1 MSAPVF
7 YKWNKGEHTGSP
19 LRRHSNTMKLIKGSR
34 IALKTL
40 FSHKLRTAL
49 ATLGIVV
56 GVCSVIVMVAIG
68 DGAQKQ
74 VLSKIQAMGTDLV
87 IVTAGQVKI
96 IAGRQRQTGNVAT
109 LTLRDAKTISEES
122 QYIKA
127 AAPAQ
132 GKKMLVKYESL
143 STNTSVTGTTEAVMP
158 IRNLSVQKGRFFTDD
173 EDRTLQRVAVIGHT
187 VAKNLFE
194 NRNPVGESIRIGK
207 VSFEVIGVLQ
217 EKGTDL
223 VGNDQD
229 DVIYIPVNT
238 ALRRLFN
245 LTYINNIYV
254 QARGSDDIDKAAS
267 GIRDILREKHR
278 LRNKPDDFT
287 IQSQTE
293 ILKTEKETAQTFTN
307 LLSAVAGISLLVG
320 GVGILAIMLISIKER
335 TREIGLRRAVGA
347 LKRDLLLQF
356 IVESLVLSASGGIV
370 GIMLGVILS
379 LSASYFT
386 KWPLSLSLPAIIIAF
401 LFSAMIGL
409 IFGVYP
415 AAKAARLDPI
425 EALRAE

>member
-1 MSAPVF
+1 
-7 YKWNKGEHTGSP
+7 
-19 LRRHSNTMKLIKGSR
+19 MKLIKGTR

-40 FSHKLRTAL
+40 FSHKVRTAL
-49 ATLGIVV
+49 ASLGIVV
-56 GVCSVIVMVAIG
+56 GVCSVIVMVALG

-96 IAGRQRQTGNVAT
+96 IAGRQRQTGNVTT

-158 IRNLSVQKGRFFTDD
+158 IRNLSVQEGRFFTED
-173 EDRTLQRVAVIGHT
+173 EDRTLQRVAVIGKT

-194 NRNPVGESIRIGK
+194 DREPVGEALRIGK
-207 VSFEVIGVLQ
+207 VSFEIIGVLR

-245 LTYINNIYV
+245 LTYINNIYI
-254 QARGSDDIDKAAS
+254 QARGSDYVDKAAS
-267 GIRDILREKHR
+267 EVRDILREKHR

-287 IQSQTE
+287 IQNQTE
-293 ILKTEKETAQTFTN
+293 ILKTEKETAQAFTN

-425 EALRAE
+425 EALRSE

>member
-1 MSAPVF
+1 
-7 YKWNKGEHTGSP
+7 
-19 LRRHSNTMKLIKGSR
+19 MKLLKGTK

-56 GVCSVIVMVAIG
+56 GVCSVILMVAIG
-68 DGAQKQ
+68 DGAQKEI
-74 VLSKIQAMGTDLV
+74 LSKIQAMGTDLV

-96 IAGRQRQTGNVAT
+96 IAGRSRQTGNVAT
-109 LTLRDAKTISEES
+109 LTLRDARAISEEM

-143 STNTSVTGTTEAVMP
+143 STTTSITGTTESVIP
-158 IRNLSVQKGRFFTDD
+158 IRNLYVQKGRFFTDD
-173 EDRTLQRVAVIGHT
+173 EDRTLQRVAVIGKT

-194 NRNPVGESIRIGK
+194 NRDPIGANIRIGK
-207 VSFEVIGVLQ
+207 VSFDVIGILQ

-254 QARGSDDIDKAAS
+254 QAKPGLTVKATAELTDL
-267 GIRDILREKHR
+267 IREKHR
-278 LRNKPDDFT
+278 LKNKPDDFT

-347 LKRDLLLQF
+347 LRRDLLLQF
-356 IVESLVLSASGGIV
+356 IVESLVLSASGGLV

-386 KWPLSLSLPAIIIAF
+386 KWPLSLSLPAIVISF
-401 LFSAMIGL
+401 LFSAIIGL

-415 AAKAARLDPI
+415 AAKAAGLDPI

>member
-1 MSAPVF
+1 
-7 YKWNKGEHTGSP
+7 
-19 LRRHSNTMKLIKGSR
+19 MKLIKGTR

-96 IAGRQRQTGNVAT
+96 IAGRQRQTGNVTT
-109 LTLRDAKTISEES
+109 LTLRDANTISEES

-127 AAPAQ
+127 TAPVQA
-132 GKKMLVKYESL
+132 KKMLVKYESL
-143 STNTSVTGTTEAVMP
+143 STNTSITGTTEAVMP

-173 EDRTLQRVAVIGHT
+173 EDRTLQRVAVVGQT

-194 NRNPVGESIRIGK
+194 NRNPVGEAIRVGK
-207 VSFEVIGVLQ
+207 VVFEVIGVLQ

-254 QARGSDDIDKAAS
+254 QARGSAYIDKAAS
-267 GIRDILREKHR
+267 EVRVILREKHR

-293 ILKTEKETAQTFTN
+293 ILKTEKETSQTFTN

-425 EALRAE
+425 EALKAE

>member
-1 MSAPVF
+1 
-7 YKWNKGEHTGSP
+7 
-19 LRRHSNTMKLIKGSR
+19 MKLVKGTR

-40 FSHKLRTAL
+40 FSHKLRTVL
-49 ATLGIVV
+49 AMTGIVV
-56 GVCSVIVMVAIG
+56 GVCSVIVMVAVG

-74 VLSKIQAMGTDLV
+74 VLSKIRAMGTDLV
-87 IVTAGQVKI
+87 MVTAGQVKI

-109 LTLRDAKTISEES
+109 LTMRDIKTITEEA
-122 QYIKA
+122 QNIKA

-132 GKKMLVKYESL
+132 GKKMLVKYEAF
-143 STNTSVTGTTEAVMP
+143 NTTTSIIGTTEAIIPV
-158 IRNLSVQKGRFFTDD
+158 RDLSINKGRFFTDD
-173 EDRTLQRVAVIGHT
+173 EDKTSQKVAVIGET
-187 VAKNLFE
+187 VARNLFE
-194 NRNPVGESIRIGK
+194 SRNPVGEDIRIGK
-207 VSFEVIGVLQ
+207 VSFEVIGVLSR
-217 EKGTDL
+217 KGTDL
-223 VGNDQD
+223 VGADQD
-229 DVIYIPVNT
+229 DVIFIPINT
-238 ALRRLFN
+238 ALRRLLN

-254 QARGSDDIDKAAS
+254 QAKSSQHIEKAAS
-267 GIRDILREKHR
+267 EIRGILREKHR
-278 LRNKPDDFT
+278 LRDKPDDFT

-293 ILKTEKETAQTFTN
+293 ILKSEKETTQTFTN
-307 LLSAVAGISLLVG
+307 LLSTVAGISLLVG

-356 IVESLVLSASGGIV
+356 IVESVTLSLFGGIL
-370 GIMLGVILS
+370 GIVLGVLLS

-386 KWPLSLSLPAIIIAF
+386 KWPLSLSLPAIIVAF

>member
-1 MSAPVF
+1 
-7 YKWNKGEHTGSP
+7 
-19 LRRHSNTMKLIKGSR
+19 MKLIKGTK

-96 IAGRQRQTGNVAT
+96 IAGRQRQTGNVTT
-109 LTLRDAKTISEES
+109 LTLRDANTISEES

-127 AAPAQ
+127 TAPVQA
-132 GKKMLVKYESL
+132 KKMLVKYESL
-143 STNTSVTGTTEAVMP
+143 STNTSITGTTEAVMP

-173 EDRTLQRVAVIGHT
+173 EDRTLQRVAVIGQT

-194 NRNPVGESIRIGK
+194 NRNPVGEAIRVGK
-207 VSFEVIGVLQ
+207 VVFEVIGILH

-254 QARGSDDIDKAAS
+254 QARGSDYIDKAAS
-267 GIRDILREKHR
+267 EVRDILREKHR

-293 ILKTEKETAQTFTN
+293 ILKTEKETSQTFTN

>member
-1 MSAPVF
+1 
-7 YKWNKGEHTGSP
+7 
-19 LRRHSNTMKLIKGSR
+19 MKLIKGTR
-34 IALKTL
+34 IAFKAL

-49 ATLGIVV
+49 AMTGIVV
-56 GVCSVIVMVAIG
+56 GVCSVIVMVAVG

-74 VLSKIQAMGTDLV
+74 VLSKIRAMGTDLV

-96 IAGRQRQTGNVAT
+96 IAGRQRQTGNVTT
-109 LTLRDAKTISEES
+109 LTTRDIKAITEEA
-122 QYIKA
+122 QNIKA

-132 GKKMLVKYESL
+132 SKKMLVKYEAF
-143 STNTSVTGTTEAVMP
+143 NTTTSIIGTTEAIIPV
-158 IRNLSVQKGRFFTDD
+158 RDLSLGRGRFFSDD
-173 EDRTLQRVAVIGHT
+173 EDKTSLRVAVIGET
-187 VAKNLFE
+187 VARNLFE
-194 NRNPVGESIRIGK
+194 NRNPLGESVRIGK
-207 VSFEVIGVLQ
+207 VSFEIIGVLGK
-217 EKGTDL
+217 KGTDL
-223 VGNDQD
+223 VGADQD
-229 DVIYIPVNT
+229 DVIYIPINT

-254 QARGSDDIDKAAS
+254 QAKSSQHIEKAAS
-267 GIRDILREKHR
+267 EIRDILREKHR
-278 LRNKPDDFT
+278 LRDKPDDFT

-293 ILKTEKETAQTFTN
+293 ILKSEKETTQTFTN
-307 LLSAVAGISLLVG
+307 LLSTVAGISLLVG
-320 GVGILAIMLISIKER
+320 GVGIFAIMLISIKER

-370 GIMLGVILS
+370 GILLGVALS

-386 KWPLSLSLPAIIIAF
+386 KWSLSLSLPAILIAF
-401 LFSAMIGL
+401 LFSAVIGL